1 MSELKI
7 TNNIEKEKFSLFV
20 DYSKAIGILAVIL
33 GHLPNVPMLTF
44 NFITPYMYH
53 MPLFFFI
60 GGMLFR
66 PGKKLTHVLKKV
78 FTQYV
83 LYTSITYVIIGLISN
98 YAANKFGIHLSNPLF
113 GDVSNIIK
121 KAFLSNM
128 HNNKMFMVA
137 WFLVAYAIVYVIS
150 NIITSITTSIFKENK
165 LIYIAISIVLGLIAV
180 AYLPQ
185 LYASTKMQSINLL
198 CQVLVGMMFY
208 ALGYLFNKN
217 ILNILTAFGFIIS
230 FSIVIFLVKFG
241 VLSMFFMA
249 WSKYPNGAVVS
260 IIGACCGI
268 YCILYLAKLLAC
280 TEHNHLIRLI
290 GSSSKTIMSWHMMTF
305 LCLDIIISKM
315 GYFDI
320 SKYNNTGYKSYNNPN
335 FWLLYI
341 FAGLLV
347 PVAFSHV
354 FQKIRNIIWQY
365 ILRLSTQRKTTTP

>member
-1 MSELKI
+1 M
-7 TNNIEKEKFSLFV
+7 TNNIEKERFSLFV

-83 LYTSITYVIIGLISN
+83 LYTVVTYVIIGLISN
-98 YAANKFGIHLSNPLF
+98 FAASQFGLNLSNPLF
-113 GDVSNIIK
+113 GDISNIIK

-128 HNNKMFMVA
+128 HNNKLFMVA
-137 WFLVAYAIVYVIS
+137 WFLVAYAIVYVLT
-150 NIITSITTSIFKENK
+150 NIITTLTTRIFKEDK
-165 LIYIAISIVLGLIAV
+165 FIYIAISIVLGLLAV

-185 LYASTKMQSINLL
+185 LYASTKMQSLNLL

-208 ALGYLFNKN
+208 SLGYLLKDNTFKF
-217 ILNILTAFGFIIS
+217 LTIYGFIIS
-230 FSIVIFLVKFG
+230 FSIVVFLVKLG
-241 VLSMFFMA
+241 VLSMFFMS
-249 WSKYPNGAVVS
+249 WSKYPNGVMVS
-260 IIGACCGI
+260 MTGAFCGI

-280 TEHNHLIRLI
+280 TEYNNLIRLI
-290 GSSSKTIMSWHMMTF
+290 GSSSKSIMSWHMLTF

-320 SKYNNTGYKSYNNPN
+320 SKYNRAGYKSYNNPN

-347 PVAFSHV
+347 PLAFSQV
-354 FQKIRNIIWQY
+354 YQLIRKIIMRT
-365 ILRLSTQRKTTTP
+365 ILSISNQRQQTSP